1 MVYNISMVY
10 KVFEKMSKG
19 SGANNKIEQN
29 ERSDEEWHRKEESV
43 LHLKT
48 IFVCWFNWY
57 ATNKQV

>member
-1 MVYNISMVY
+1 MVY
-10 KVFEKMSKG
+10 KVFEKKSKG

>member
-29 ERSDEEWHRKEESV
+29 ERSDEE
-43 LHLKT
+43 
-48 IFVCWFNWY
+48 
-57 ATNKQV
+57 